1 MGHSLDHREQIYNV
15 LAERLNK
22 NPVGAPLNETLME
35 ILHKLYTIGEAELG
49 SKLPFR
55 PSTAAD
61 LAKATGKCESELSH
75 IFESMANK
83 GLVIDFPRR
92 GETYYMLT
100 PMVVGFFEY
109 TFMRAKRADL
119 SELAELFE
127 NYMQDQTVRQ
137 EIFHG
142 GTKLFRAL
150 AYESVLPLAVE
161 TEVLDFD
168 RASEII
174 RKSGGG
180 ALSTCA
186 CRHMADHLGKAC
198 DAPIDDICA
207 SLGAASDWLI
217 RRDFARRTTTEEL
230 LQNLERAQK
239 AGLVMLCDN
248 VLGQPAFICFCCGCC
263 CGVLR
268 AINEGGLKAVE
279 PGNFLPEVD
288 LEKCIACGVCE
299 SACHVNAISLESSTD
314 SIIPHINR
322 ELCIGCGVCAAVC
335 SAGACYMLP
344 RETRYE
350 PPRDSF
356 QQMLSIA
363 REKNRKV
370 F

>member
-1 MGHSLDHREQIYNV
+1 MGHSLDHKEQIYNE
-15 LAERLNK
+15 LAERLSK
-22 NPVGAPLNETLME
+22 NPVGAPVNEMLME
-35 ILHKLYTIGEAELG
+35 ILHKLYTSAEAEIG

-55 PSTAAD
+55 PASASH
-61 LAKATGKCESELSH
+61 LAKATGKSASEISEILD
-75 IFESMANK
+75 SMANK

-92 GETYYMLT
+92 GETYYMLA

-119 SELAELFE
+119 GELAELFE
-127 NYMQDQTVRQ
+127 NYMQDQTVRE

-142 GTKLFRAL
+142 GTKMFRAL
-150 AYESVLPLAVE
+150 AYEDVIPLAVE
-161 TEVLDFD
+161 TEVLDYD
-168 RASEII
+168 RASDII
-174 RKSGGG
+174 RQSGGG

-186 CRHMADHLGKAC
+186 CRHMADHLGRAC
-198 DAPIDDICA
+198 DAPIDDVCT
-207 SLGAASDWLI
+207 SLGQASDWLI
-217 RRDFARRTTTEEL
+217 RRNFAKIATIEDL
-230 LQNLERAQK
+230 LENLERAREE
-239 AGLVMLCDN
+239 GLVILCDN

-279 PGNFLPEVD
+279 PGNYLPQVSF
-288 LEKCIACGVCE
+288 EKCVACGACE
-299 SACHVNAISLESSTD
+299 TACQINAISLTGRD
-314 SIIPHINR
+314 ADLRPLIDR
-322 ELCIGCGVCAAVC
+322 TLCIGCGICASVCP
-335 SAGACYMLP
+335 AGACYMVA
-344 RETRYE
+344 REPPYK